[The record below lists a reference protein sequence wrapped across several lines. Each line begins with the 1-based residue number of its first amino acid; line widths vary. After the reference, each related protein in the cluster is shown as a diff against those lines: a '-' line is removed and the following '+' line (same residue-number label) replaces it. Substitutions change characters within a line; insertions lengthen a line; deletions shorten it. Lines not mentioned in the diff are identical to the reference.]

1 MAEQEPHYPIV
12 LVIILGAVIP
22 LLALRYVGYWISLC
36 VNNPPDASFDTNFN
50 VLWTFIKAI
59 FFVVLGYF
67 SFGIA
72 YGFHTGWKDKIKNQ
86 RLERTFQEPSYPM
99 PIYRESQEARE
110 SREASEAFHRKTDMY
125 RTRHTTKGIGKTES
139 RQASLTSRRFLFRP
153 RDLMTDYDSDAPETL
168 SDFLDR
174 QMRRG
179 PHTVIPSGLTKEER
193 SFYGESIEE
202 AWERLEKE
210 KAERRRIREQEL
222 KEHERMVAQVKTQ
235 IEREKERI
243 RRDTER
249 LAREQQRKREQ

>member
-125 RTRHTTKGIGKTES
+125 IARADQRLRELEEVKRATELDTL
-139 RQASLTSRRFLFRP
+139 QKELEKLKAVRP
-153 RDLMTDYDSDAPETL
+153 ALPAEDSSSGLETL
-168 SDFLDR
+168 
-174 QMRRG
+174 
-179 PHTVIPSGLTKEER
+179 
-193 SFYGESIEE
+193 
-202 AWERLEKE
+202 
-210 KAERRRIREQEL
+210 
-222 KEHERMVAQVKTQ
+222 
-235 IEREKERI
+235 
-243 RRDTER
+243 
-249 LAREQQRKREQ
+249 